1 MLRGLRLEDRSFTM
15 GWQRR
20 RTVVLFGLRN
30 YFSFA
35 KVQVAHARSAVR
47 DERTGSFSKRYSLII
62 SEFGKNVCNADR

>member
-1 MLRGLRLEDRSFTM
+1 M
-15 GWQRR
+15 
-20 RTVVLFGLRN
+20 VLFGLRN

-62 SEFGKNVCNADR
+62 IEFGKNVCNADR